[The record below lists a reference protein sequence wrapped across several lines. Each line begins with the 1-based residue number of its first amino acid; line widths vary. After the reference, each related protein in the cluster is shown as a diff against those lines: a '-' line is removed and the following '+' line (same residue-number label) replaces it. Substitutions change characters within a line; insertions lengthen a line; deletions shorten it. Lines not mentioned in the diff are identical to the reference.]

1 MCHNIIPVVKQSQY
15 IYNVVKKKET
25 SFKLISTCNLIN
37 GLNKHLFSLTFWLK
51 QDGKGL
57 KCSFAVFS
65 LWINNISLCIVYIAQ
80 IKNYSIFFIILD
92 IWKTIKSIPC
102 PVFQNQTF
110 LPLLKFRRCKYH
122 EAIIF
127 QLNLKVAQ
135 NARPFFEF
143 PAAVFFYSIS
153 LSLS

>member
-1 MCHNIIPVVKQSQY
+1 MLICCFLSVNKQY
-15 IYNVVKKKET
+15 FIVHCIHCTNKEL
-25 SFKLISTCNLIN
+25 FNF
-37 GLNKHLFSLTFWLK
+37 FSL
-51 QDGKGL
+51 
-57 KCSFAVFS
+57 
-65 LWINNISLCIVYIAQ
+65 
-80 IKNYSIFFIILD
+80 ILD

-110 LPLLKFRRCKYH
+110 LPLLKFCRCKYH

-127 QLNLKVAQ
+127 HLNLKVVQ

-153 LSLS
+153 LSLSLSLSALWETYINSGDIVAWRKKFSCPFFHRSQEIVHKPFEKITSLQRL